1 MLYEELEILFKEFQK
16 ELTIAAQHVLIKK
29 GVDRNSKLVKTME
42 YEYKDDMFVLIAN
55 DYYQYVSTGRKK
67 NVRKVPVQDLI
78 KWIKDK
84 RIPIRGSINSTAFA
98 IQTAIYK
105 NGIKAK
111 KFQDPVVDVTSDMVA
126 EYSAEELSELIVNE
140 LVDALEQNN

>member
-1 MLYEELEILFKEFQK
+1 MLYEELEILYKEFQK
-16 ELTIAAQHVLIKK
+16 ELTIAAQQILIKK
-29 GVDRNSKLVKTME
+29 GVDRNSDLVKTIE

-55 DYYQYVSTGRKK
+55 DYYVWVSTGRKR
-67 NVRKVPVQDLI
+67 NVRKVPINDLI

-84 RIPIRGSINSTAFA
+84 RIPIRGSINSTAYS
-98 IQTAIYK
+98 IQNAIYK

-111 KFQDPVVDVTSDMVA
+111 KFQDPVVEVSSDMLA

-140 LVDALEQNN
+140 LVDAIEQNN